1 VSDGPLIIIPTFLRR
16 EHELV
21 VTLKTLETIRATEP
35 DADVLLVDDGSPNT
49 DLVTVLSAVAD
60 RDERTELVVKSENTG
75 FSKTVNVGL
84 QRALDT
90 GRDAILCNADI
101 EFVEPGWIER
111 FDATIGENGLP
122 AAVVGA
128 LLLYSNGLIQH
139 AGIYFSFLERG
150 FDHRLRFAPALL
162 PEAHVQ
168 KSCPVTGA
176 LQLIRHSTLETIGL
190 YDEAFS
196 MAFEDVDYCL
206 RVFNAGLECIY
217 QPAVRAIHHE
227 SLFRGQRSEKL
238 DRWHK
243 ESIAVLARKHAATD
257 LGPWIPAL

>member
-1 VSDGPLIIIPTFLRR
+1 MKPLLVIPTYVTEARDNEVLDACLRSIR
-16 EHELV
+16 DTAKDACDILV
-21 VTLKTLETIRATEP
+21 
-35 DADVLLVDDGSPNT
+35 VDDGSPAD
-49 DLVTVLSAVAD
+49 DLKNGVRVMT
-60 RDERTELVVKSENTG
+60 ERVDGEVVFKRENTG
-75 FSKTVNVGL
+75 FSRTVNVGL
-84 QRALDT
+84 RRALNE

-101 EFVEPGWIER
+101 EFVEPGWIKR
-111 FDATIGENGLP
+111 FDETTGENGLP

-128 LLLYSNGLIQH
+128 LLLYSNGLVQH

-150 FDHRLRFAPALL
+150 FDHRMRFAPALL
-162 PEAHVQ
+162 PEVHIQ

-238 DRWHK
+238 DKWHK
-243 ESIAVLARKHAATD
+243 ESIAVLARKHASTD